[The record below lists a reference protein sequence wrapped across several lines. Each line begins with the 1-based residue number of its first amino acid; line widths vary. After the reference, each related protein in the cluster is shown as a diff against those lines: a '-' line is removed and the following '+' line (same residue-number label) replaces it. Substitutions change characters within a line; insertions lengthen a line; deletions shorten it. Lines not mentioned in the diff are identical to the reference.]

1 MTSSTFGELK
11 ELIVQTLGI
20 QDPGRIAGASTPLFG
35 SMPELDSL
43 AVVNL
48 AAALETRFGFQID
61 DSDFSADVF
70 ETVGSLA
77 EYVDRHRRRG
87 PAESADKSAE
97 EACDPDAENLSAA
110 SVSVVIVT
118 FNSASVLPS
127 LLDSIPDGL
136 QNVERFEVIV
146 VDNDSCDG
154 SAELAEAHR
163 LRPTVIRMGRNAGYA
178 AAINAAAATVH
189 NDSNILIL
197 NPDLQLCRGA
207 VAPLVECIAMP
218 SVGIA
223 VPRNYRRDGTIDP
236 TQRREPSVLTAWAEA
251 ILGGRLA
258 ARLGWG
264 EIISQPNRYERS
276 RPVDWASGA
285 ALLVSARARSAIGR
299 WDESFFLYSEEV
311 EYQRRVREAGF
322 DIVYEPRS
330 EVVHAGG
337 ECGTDPRLF
346 ALMTANRI
354 RYYQRHHGVFPT
366 SFFRLGIAFGEAV
379 RSWRGSSMHRAAL
392 RSALMPLRP
401 ASETVAR

>member
-1 MTSSTFGELK
+1 MTLSTFEELK
-11 ELIVQTLGI
+11 ELIIQTLGI

-61 DSDFSADVF
+61 DSGFSADVF
-70 ETVGSLA
+70 DTVGSLA
-77 EYVDRHRRRG
+77 EYVDRHRHREA
-87 PAESADKSAE
+87 AESAGESSE
-97 EACDPDAENLSAA
+97 EACELDAESPSAA
-110 SVSVVIVT
+110 AVVIVT

-127 LLDSIPDGL
+127 LLDSLPSGL
-136 QNVERFEVIV
+136 RDIERFEVIV
-146 VDNDSCDG
+146 VDNDSRDG
-154 SAELAEAHR
+154 SAELAETHS
-163 LRPTVIRMGRNAGYA
+163 LRPRVLRMGRNAGYA

-189 NDSNILIL
+189 AASNILIL
-197 NPDLQLCRGA
+197 NPDLQLCPGA
-207 VAPLVECIAMP
+207 VAPLVECAAMP

-223 VPRNYRRDGTIDP
+223 VPRNYRKDGTIDP

-264 EIISQPNRYERS
+264 EIISQPNRYERLG
-276 RPVDWASGA
+276 PVQWATGS
-285 ALLVSARARSAIGR
+285 ALLVSARARRAVGR

-311 EYQRRVREAGF
+311 DYQRRVREAGF

-392 RSALMPLRP
+392 RSALMPLGP
-401 ASETVAR
+401 ASDTVAR